1 VERVLALLVAGLA
14 VSGGLCG
21 MIWPEIYRS
30 SMEESYT
37 PRGARITSLVLL
49 LLGMAGLVAILSYAG
64 GPIDFFPV

>member
-1 VERVLALLVAGLA
+1 MLVAGLA
-14 VSGGLCG
+14 MCGGLCG

-37 PRGARITSLVLL
+37 PRSARITSLVLL

-64 GPIDFFPV
+64 GPIDFFPA